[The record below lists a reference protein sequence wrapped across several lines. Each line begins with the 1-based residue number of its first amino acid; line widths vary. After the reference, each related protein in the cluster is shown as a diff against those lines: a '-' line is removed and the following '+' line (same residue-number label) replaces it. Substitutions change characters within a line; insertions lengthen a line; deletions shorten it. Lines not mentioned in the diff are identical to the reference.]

1 MLLKASEF
9 SNEYVIAYNNLNQSN
24 DVALLI
30 ELATSALTS
39 GPGPIDALVDEEV
52 EGMDA
57 REAV

>member
-9 SNEYVIAYNNLNQSN
+9 SNVAYNNLNQSN
-24 DVALLI
+24 AVALLI
-30 ELATSALTS
+30 ELATRALTS

>member
-30 ELATSALTS
+30 ELATRAFTS
-39 GPGPIDALVDEEV
+39 GPGPSDALVDEEGV
-52 EGMDA
+52 GMDA

>member
-9 SNEYVIAYNNLNQSN
+9 SNEYVAYNNLNQSN
-24 DVALLI
+24 AVALLI
-30 ELATSALTS
+30 ELATRALTS
-39 GPGPIDALVDEEV
+39 GPGPIDALVDEEG

>member
-9 SNEYVIAYNNLNQSN
+9 SNKYVAYNNLNQSN
-24 DVALLI
+24 AVALLI
-30 ELATSALTS
+30 ELATRALTS
-39 GPGPIDALVDEEV
+39 GPGPIDALVDEEG